1 MARMTA
7 LDMVTEVRLHLGGET
22 EETLSDNQILRW
34 INRAYI
40 DCASS
45 YKFDELEASTS
56 ITTSSGTA
64 EYPIPFD
71 GATDM
76 LTIMS
81 ITDDTNNLTLQPWSR
96 RQYDRAVQGSA
107 ASITGPPVFWFKS
120 GVGTNSGVGDSSTD
134 YTVGQFTFYPT
145 PAGTYTI
152 NIIYRQKPAELVL
165 TPAATSCSLL
175 EPWDEVLIL
184 RAVRKGWMA
193 LGDDDKAYRA
203 KQAAD
208 EQARLAQGSSFTP
221 SSVATYSSSYI
232 GRALSGI

>member
-7 LDMVTEVRLHLGGET
+7 QDMVTEVRLHLGGET
-22 EETLSDNQILRW
+22 DETLSDNQILRW

-45 YKFDELEASTS
+45 FKFDELEASTS
-56 ITTSSGTA
+56 ITTTSGTA
-64 EYPIPFD
+64 EYPIPST

-81 ITDDTNNLTLQPWSR
+81 MTDDTNNLTLQPWSR
-96 RQYDRAVQGSA
+96 RQYDAAVQGNA

-120 GVGTNSGVGDSSTD
+120 GVGDNNDTPAK
-134 YTVGQFTFYPT
+134 TVGQFTFYPT

-152 NIIYRQKPAELVL
+152 NVIYRQKPTELVL
-165 TPAATSCSLL
+165 TPSATSSVLL

-184 RAVRKGWMA
+184 RAVSKGWRA
-193 LGDDDKAYRA
+193 LGDDDKSYKA
-203 KQAAD
+203 KQGADQQAA
-208 EQARLAQGSSFTP
+208 LASGSSFTP
-221 SSVATYSSSYI
+221 SSVSKHFSSHI

>member
-34 INRAYI
+34 INRAYL

-56 ITTSSGTA
+56 ITTTSGTA
-64 EYPIPFD
+64 EYPIPTT

-120 GVGTNSGVGDSSTD
+120 GVGDNEDTPAK
-134 YTVGQFTFYPT
+134 TVGQFTFYPT

-152 NIIYRQKPAELVL
+152 NVIYRQKPTELVL
-165 TPAATSCSLL
+165 TPSATSCSLL

-203 KQAAD
+203 KQTAD
-208 EQARLAQGSSFTP
+208 EQAKLAQGSSFTP
-221 SSVATYSSSYI
+221 SSVATYSSSII

>member
-1 MARMTA
+1 MTA
-7 LDMVTEVRLHLGGET
+7 QDMVTEVRLHLGGET

-56 ITTSSGTA
+56 ITTTSGTA

-76 LTIMS
+76 LSILS
-81 ITDDTNNLTLQPWSR
+81 ITDDTNNYTLQAWSR
-96 RQYDRAVQGSA
+96 RQYDAAVQGNA
-107 ASITGPPVFWFKS
+107 ATITGNPVFWFKS
-120 GVGTNSGVGDSSTD
+120 GVGSNAAVGSSSTD

-152 NIIYRQKPAELVL
+152 NIIYRQKPTELVL
-165 TPAATSCSLL
+165 SPSATSSSLL

-184 RAVRKGWMA
+184 RAVSKGWRA
-193 LGDDDKAYRA
+193 LGDDDKSYKA
-203 KQAAD
+203 KQGAD
-208 EQARLAQGSSFTP
+208 EQSRLAQGSSFTP
-221 SSVATYSSSYI
+221 SSVAKYSSSI
-232 GRALSGI
+232 AGRALSGI

>member
-7 LDMVTEVRLHLGGET
+7 QDMVTEVRLHLGGET
-22 EETLSDNQILRW
+22 DETLSDNQILRW

-64 EYPIPFD
+64 EYETTASD
-71 GATDM
+71 V
-76 LTIMS
+76 LTIIS
-81 ITDDTNNLTLQPWSR
+81 VTDDTNNFTLKPWSR
-96 RQYDRAVQGSA
+96 RQYDEAVQGNAS
-107 ASITGPPVFWFKS
+107 SITGNPVFWFIS
-120 GVGTNSGVGDSSTD
+120 GVGSNQRR
-134 YTVGQFTFYPT
+134 QFTFYPT

-152 NIIYRQKPAELVL
+152 NVIYRQKPTELVL
-165 TPAATSCSLL
+165 TPSATSSSLL

-184 RAVRKGWMA
+184 RAVSKGWRA
-193 LGDDDKAYRA
+193 LGDDEKAYRA

-208 EQARLAQGSSFTP
+208 EQSRLAQGSSFTP
-221 SSVATYSSSYI
+221 SSVSHQFSSVV